1 MSSIGRP
8 DAKVLCSVDMIGAS
22 GQPEKTSSEG
32 VMSILAHGAINR
44 RDLGLGPR
52 VEHTRALVACVVV
65 LGSPP
70 SHIYLIVI
78 IRLCKRAILVRLH
91 HEVASS
97 GTR

>member
-1 MSSIGRP
+1 MVS
-8 DAKVLCSVDMIGAS
+8 
-22 GQPEKTSSEG
+22 
-32 VMSILAHGAINR
+32 
-44 RDLGLGPR
+44 LGP
-52 VEHTRALVACVVV
+52 VGEHTRALVACVVV

-78 IRLCKRAILVRLH
+78 IRLCERAILVRLH